1 MMPAL
6 FVAHGAPTYA
16 LVDNAA
22 TRFWAT
28 IPKLLPR
35 PPKAILILS
44 GHWESSTPK
53 LSSSISIQHDF
64 SGFSAGLYR
73 VGWPLHDDPEMAA
86 WMVDELAQLG
96 IKVESENRPLDH
108 GVWVPLKAAW
118 PEPAF
123 PILQLSLGSDES
135 PAGHI
140 ELGRKLASLRKAN
153 VLVIGSGG
161 ISHNLGRIDWQA
173 QENEANGWAA
183 EFMQSFEEAVSRND
197 IEALSQPWE
206 LPHGREA
213 VPTLDHYLPFLVIL
227 GIAGN
232 NKLVP
237 IHKGWGF
244 GTLALH
250 SYGLGLE
257 APA

>member
-1 MMPAL
+1 MMPAI

-16 LVDNAA
+16 LEDNAA
-22 TRFWAT
+22 TRFWAA
-28 IPKLLPR
+28 IPGLLPK
-35 PPKAILILS
+35 PPKVILVLS
-44 GHWESSTPK
+44 GHWESPTPK

-64 SGFSAGLYR
+64 SGFPADVYR
-73 VGWPLHDDPEMAA
+73 LDWRLHDDPALAA
-86 WMVDELAQLG
+86 WMLGELAQLG
-96 IKVESENRPLDH
+96 IKAESENRPLDH

-123 PILQLSLGSDES
+123 PIFQLSLGSTES

-140 ELGRKLASLRKAN
+140 ELGRKLASLRQAG

-173 QENEANGWAA
+173 QENEANGWAV
-183 EFMQSFEEAVSRND
+183 EFMQSFEEAVSRNN
-197 IEALSQPWE
+197 IEALSQPWQF
-206 LPHGREA
+206 PHGREA

-227 GIAGN
+227 GMAAAD
-232 NKLVP
+232 KLAP

-244 GTLALH
+244 GTLAMH

-257 APA
+257 AAD